1 MFVTGV
7 TERVELDG
15 GEWIEIRKLSAKQL
29 SNAGRAR
36 EREVG
41 ELLRTF
47 GGDVM
52 ASVQRARQDAAAAAA
67 VAAADDDPLTS
78 YERWSVLRDGIVA
91 WSSDRKVTAS
101 AIDDLD
107 EATSVTVARA
117 ILTLSLP
124 PRDEA
129 ARGNA

>member
-1 MFVTGV
+1 MFVTGI
-7 TERVELDG
+7 TERVELG
-15 GEWIEIRKLSAKQL
+15 EGEWIEVRKLSAKQL
-29 SNAGRAR
+29 ANASRAR

-52 ASVQRARQDAAAAAA
+52 ASVQRARQDGAVADA
-67 VAAADDDPLTS
+67 VAAADDDPLTT

-91 WSSDRKVTAS
+91 WSSERKVNVP
-101 AIDDLD
+101 AIEDLD
-107 EATSVTVARA
+107 EATVTLVARA
-117 ILTLSLP
+117 ILALSLP

-129 ARGNA
+129 TRGNA